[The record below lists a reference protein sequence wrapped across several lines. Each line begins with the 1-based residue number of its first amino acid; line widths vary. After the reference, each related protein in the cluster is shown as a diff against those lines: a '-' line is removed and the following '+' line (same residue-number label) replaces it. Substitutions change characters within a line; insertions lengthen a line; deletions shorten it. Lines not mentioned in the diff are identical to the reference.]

1 MERTANPP
9 KGYET
14 FGRVR
19 TRAVLVLKAEVT
31 RFDGEIID
39 PRTGVVLTPEEAYE
53 TVYGPVKE
61 EPLGTVPRVE
71 DRATPF

>member
-39 PRTGVVLTPEEAYE
+39 PRTGVVLASEEAY
-53 TVYGPVKE
+53 
-61 EPLGTVPRVE
+61 PRGVSLYSVGNLRRSGSGE
-71 DRATPF
+71 C

>member
-1 MERTANPP
+1 MERTANPS

-39 PRTGVVLTPEEAYE
+39 PRTGVVLTSEEAYE